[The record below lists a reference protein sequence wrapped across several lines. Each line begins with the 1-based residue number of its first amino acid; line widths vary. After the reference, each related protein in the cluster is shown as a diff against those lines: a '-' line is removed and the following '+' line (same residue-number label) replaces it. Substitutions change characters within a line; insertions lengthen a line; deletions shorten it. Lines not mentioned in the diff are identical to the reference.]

1 MYEKV
6 ICVLVIEDMMEKRG
20 GVVFDFIFILEK
32 FLKMLLLK
40 VLKNK
45 KEDFKKWNVGIK
57 IYFMIIC
64 KLKKKIVMIIMRDLF
79 LFKFV

>member
-1 MYEKV
+1 MVLVVKEEMEMYEKV

-45 KEDFKKWNVGIK
+45 KEDFKK
-57 IYFMIIC
+57 
-64 KLKKKIVMIIMRDLF
+64 
-79 LFKFV
+79 

>member
-1 MYEKV
+1 MVLVVKEEMEMYEKV

-32 FLKMLLLK
+32 FLMMLLLK

-45 KEDFKKWNVGIK
+45 KEDFKK
-57 IYFMIIC
+57 
-64 KLKKKIVMIIMRDLF
+64 
-79 LFKFV
+79 

>member
-32 FLKMLLLK
+32 FLMMLLLK

-45 KEDFKKWNVGIK
+45 KEDFKK
-57 IYFMIIC
+57 
-64 KLKKKIVMIIMRDLF
+64 
-79 LFKFV
+79 